1 MRGFVDMSTEDSPR
15 LRAVRGAITVDS
27 DDAAAIVAGTER
39 LLSELIEAN
48 DVTPEDFVS
57 IVFTSTPDLTAEFPA
72 AAARRLGLDGVPLLC
87 ASEIDVP
94 GALPRCIRVLAHLY
108 TARGREELVHPYL
121 GGATVLRRRPGSIS
135 EAELEA

>member
-1 MRGFVDMSTEDSPR
+1 MSTDGSPR
-15 LRAVRGAITVDS
+15 LRAVRGAITVDA
-27 DDAAAIVAGTER
+27 DDPATIVAATER
-39 LLSELIEAN
+39 LLAEVIESN
-48 DVTPEDFVS
+48 DVAPEDWVS

-87 ASEIDVP
+87 ATEIDVP

-108 TARGREELVHPYL
+108 SGRARDELVHPYL
-121 GGATVLRRRPGSIS
+121 GGAEVLRDRGRGVS